1 MFAETTPLSV
11 LSIRAYPIISP
22 RPFGGRRGGGEG
34 GSNRCRFSQ
43 SILTFVCPRPTPL
56 PEGEGVFGMD
66 SWLSRDVGF
75 STFSVR

>member
-43 SILTFVCPRPTPL
+43 SIPTFACPHPT
-56 PEGEGVFGMD
+56 
-66 SWLSRDVGF
+66 LSQRERGAFWDGLLAF
-75 STFSVR
+75 A